1 MTIVLEQVATLTVS
15 AASGCV
21 VREGVVAVVADDDAS
36 LHRYALDGRPLEVTR
51 LVPDVMPADAKARKK
66 AKPDFEALTVLPDGT
81 WLALGSGSSPS
92 RHRAVVVGA
101 EVRVIS
107 CSPLFEALS
116 REFSELNLEGLA
128 VHGDHLVLAQRGNGA
143 KRENA
148 LVRLKL
154 PAALEELRH
163 GTLSGASVASIERL
177 SFGELEGVPLSVT
190 DLAVGP
196 NGALFFSAAAED
208 TDDPY
213 LDGECTGSVVGEL
226 DGPRVKWSRPI
237 DRVVKIEGLAHAA
250 GDRWLLV
257 ADADDP
263 TVKAPLFAARLPLPA

>member
-1 MTIVLEQVATLTVS
+1 MTIHLEQLATLTVS
-15 AASGCV
+15 AASGCA
-21 VREGVVAVVADDDAS
+21 VREGVVSVVADDDSS
-36 LHRYALDGRPLEVTR
+36 LHRYALDGRPLRVTA

-66 AKPDFEALTVLPDGT
+66 VKPDFEALTWLPDGT
-81 WLALGSGSSPS
+81 VLAIGSGSSPA
-92 RHRAVVVGA
+92 RHRAVVVRDDA
-101 EVRVIS
+101 RVVS
-107 CSPLFEALS
+107 CTPLFEALG
-116 REFSELNLEGLA
+116 REFSELNIEGLA

-148 LVRLKL
+148 LVRLSLARAVDEVQAGVLTAKSL
-154 PAALEELRH
+154 
-163 GTLSGASVASIERL
+163 ASIDRL

-196 NGALFFSAAAED
+196 TGALFFSAAAED

-226 DGPRVKWSRPI
+226 DGARVKWSRAL
-237 DRVVKIEGLAHAA
+237 DRVVKIEGLAHEAQ
-250 GDRWLLV
+250 GRWLLV

-263 TVKAPLFAARLPLPA
+263 TVRAPLFSARF